1 MRKNTFLDKLSH
13 IVDCQLILTKTETIL
28 GKMKMIPDEKY
39 AMQFKNKRV
48 TESISRWINIS
59 EY

>member
-1 MRKNTFLDKLSH
+1 MRKDTFLDKLSH

-39 AMQFKNKRV
+39 AMQLKKKKSNRK
-48 TESISRWINIS
+48 
-59 EY
+59 YK